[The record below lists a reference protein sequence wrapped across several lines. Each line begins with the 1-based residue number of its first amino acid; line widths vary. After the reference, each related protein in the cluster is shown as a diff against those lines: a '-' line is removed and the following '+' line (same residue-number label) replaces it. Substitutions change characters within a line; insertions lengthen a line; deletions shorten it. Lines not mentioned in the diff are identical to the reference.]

1 MDELSSAPAQTTE
14 LGDTG
19 EPRTPS
25 RLYSLKDRDTF
36 VVADAFGDILGQGDG
51 LFHDDTRILSR
62 FVLKLGAESP
72 SLLSAAIGRDNV
84 FFISHSANQKL
95 PRPGGP
101 VAPPGVLHIQRKRFI
116 WDERLYERI
125 SLVNYSRDEVLT
137 PLIVEFGS
145 DFRDMFEVRGLKR
158 EARGRFSA
166 PRIDGRSVQFI
177 YEGLDRVER
186 CGVISFSDPP
196 GRLSHS
202 RAEYMYPLGPEK
214 RLELYVEVSVRP
226 GPTPTKERFRTAAA
240 QALCA
245 MRARRRHGARL
256 KSSGRLFNEWLDKSA
271 ADLALLTTLTE
282 TGPYPYA
289 GIPWFSTAF
298 GRDAIITAWQILW
311 FEPSLAR
318 GVLSY
323 LAAHQADEISAFRD
337 SQPGKIM
344 HELRRGEMA
353 VLGEVPFG
361 RYYGGVDTTPLFVAL
376 AGAYADRTGDME
388 LIDRLWPALER
399 AIAWIAGYGD
409 SNGDGLID
417 YARGAES
424 GLANQGWKDSQDSI
438 FHADG
443 HFPKG
448 PIALVEVQGYAFA
461 AYRAMAQLSRLRG
474 DPQRAA
480 GFHARAEVIRRE
492 VERIFWMEDQQFY
505 GVAMDGDGQLCRV
518 RTSNPGHLL
527 FVGLPSPE
535 RGAQVVRRLLSG
547 ESFSGWGVRTLVT
560 SAPRFNPMS
569 YHNGSVWPHDTAIC
583 AMGMSRYGERDG
595 VVRIAA
601 ALFETAASFE
611 LRLPELF
618 CGFPRAPGAPP
629 VGYPVA
635 CMPQA
640 WAAGA
645 AFMALQACLGI
656 SIEKGGREIQILEP
670 RLPIGIDQLSIAGL
684 RVGSEHLDL
693 TFQHLGDQV
702 SVTAHG
708 RGQIPVKVLGAELRQ
723 RGAIAALDL
732 DGQLHPAPRLRA
744 KAPGN

>member
-1 MDELSSAPAQTTE
+1 MDDLSQAPATPVE
-14 LGDTG
+14 LGATS

-25 RLYSLKDRDTF
+25 RLFSLKDRDTF
-36 VVADAFGDILGQGDG
+36 LVADAFGDMTGQGDG
-51 LFHDDTRILSR
+51 LFCNDTRILSR
-62 FVLKLGAESP
+62 FNLLLGTEPP

-84 FFISHSANQKL
+84 FFTSHSANQTL

-101 VAPPGVLHIQRKRFI
+101 VAPPGVIHIERKRFL
-116 WDERLYERI
+116 WDERLFERI
-125 SLVNYSRDEVLT
+125 TLVNYSRDDVLT
-137 PLIVEFGS
+137 PLVVEFAA
-145 DFRDMFEVRGLKR
+145 DFRDMFEVRGMTR
-158 EARGRFSA
+158 HARGTVGLPQS
-166 PRIDGRSVQFI
+166 DGRSVRFD
-177 YEGLDRVER
+177 YVGLDRVDR
-186 CGVISFSDPP
+186 MSFISFSDPP
-196 GRLSHS
+196 GRLTNH
-202 RAEYMYPLGPEK
+202 RAEYMYPLGPEM
-214 RLELYVEVSVRP
+214 RLELYVEVAARP
-226 GPTPTKERFRTAAA
+226 GPTPTRERFRAAA
-240 QALCA
+240 AAALCA

-256 KSSGRLFNEWLDKSA
+256 RSSGRLFNEWLDKSA
-271 ADLALLTTLTE
+271 ADLALLTTLME

-318 GVLSY
+318 GVLTY
-323 LAAHQADEISAFRD
+323 LAAHQAEEISAFRD

-344 HELRRGEMA
+344 HETRRGEMA

-376 AGAYADRTGDME
+376 AGAYAERTGDLA

-399 AIAWIAGYGD
+399 ATAWIELYGD

-417 YARGAES
+417 YMRGAET

-443 HFPKG
+443 RFPKG

-461 AYRAMAQLSRLRG
+461 AYHAMARLLEMRG
-474 DPQRAA
+474 DPDAA
-480 GFHARAEVIRRE
+480 GPFRDKAEKIRAE

-505 GVAMDGDGQLCRV
+505 GVAMDGEGALCRV

-535 RGAQVVRRLLSG
+535 RGAKVARRLLAG
-547 ESFSGWGVRTLVT
+547 EFFSGWGVRTL
-560 SAPRFNPMS
+560 AAGMPRYNPMS

-595 VVRIAA
+595 VVRLAA
-601 ALFETAASFE
+601 ALFEAAAATE

-618 CGFPRAPGAPP
+618 CGFQRMPGEPP

-640 WAAGA
+640 WAAGS

-656 SIEKGGREIQILEP
+656 SIDGGGREISIVDP
-670 RLPIGIDQLSIAGL
+670 RLPIGIDQLNINGL
-684 RVGSEHLDL
+684 RLGSEKVNL
-693 TFQHLGDQV
+693 TFQRVGGHV
-702 SVTAHG
+702 AVTTRG
-708 RGQIPVKVLGAELRQ
+708 RARAPIRLFGA
-723 RGAIAALDL
+723 D
-732 DGQLHPAPRLRA
+732 
-744 KAPGN
+744 